1 MTTAFVSVFFADMFY
16 WIALTNQRQGPYF
29 TRKSFPKGPG
39 AASFC
44 LQIAAENLLHVLFG
58 GLASQLSKFLRI
70 KHLIWIF
77 TLAARGHLIRWVWKS
92 AKPMFTRRALLL
104 VSAAALASGVLAQTP
119 ARPKLVLAIVVDQYR
134 YDYMTRFRADFTG
147 GFKTLLTEGAVFTN
161 ARYIHFPTVTAI
173 GHSTFLSGAT
183 PAMSGIIGN
192 DWWDREAGKKVTSVS
207 DDQVKLL
214 GGSESPTGS
223 SPRRMLVST
232 VGDEMRI
239 VDSRSKVI
247 GISLKDRAAILP
259 AGHMANGAYWFDGG
273 TGGFASSTY
282 YFPEL
287 PTWVKDYNSTHPAD
301 KYCGTTWGNKTF
313 AAKPGDAFYKS
324 LPASPWGNELIE
336 NFAELAIASE
346 QMGTSGATDLL
357 AVSFS
362 SNDYVGHDVGPD
374 DPKVRDMAD
383 RTDVLLGKL
392 LAFVDKRLG
401 LQNVVVVF
409 TADHGV
415 APLVEADVEHHMPG
429 GRIMKEPD
437 QAIEAALGKKYG
449 QGKWV
454 VGAAEYGFYLDWSA
468 IEKRKLSRAE
478 VSETAAEALRALP
491 HVFRAYT
498 RDELTRGEIQHDFV
512 GERVTNGFFEARFPD
527 VTWVPDPYWMTATKN
542 SGTNHGT
549 PFGYDTHVPV
559 IFMGP
564 GIKPGVYN
572 EAVRP
577 NDIAPTLATL
587 LSVET
592 PSGSIGRCLSEIL
605 K

>member
-1 MTTAFVSVFFADMFY
+1 MLTRRTLLFVSLVVSGA
-16 WIALTNQRQGPYF
+16 ALTSG
-29 TRKSFPKGPG
+29 
-39 AASFC
+39 
-44 LQIAAENLLHVLFG
+44 LF
-58 GLASQLSKFLRI
+58 
-70 KHLIWIF
+70 
-77 TLAARGHLIRWVWKS
+77 
-92 AKPMFTRRALLL
+92 
-104 VSAAALASGVLAQTP
+104 AQAPT
-119 ARPKLVLAIVVDQYR
+119 RPKLVLAIVVDQYR

-147 GFKTLLTEGAVFTN
+147 GFKTLLTHGAVFTN
-161 ARYIHFPTVTAI
+161 ARYVHVPTVTAI

-183 PAMSGIIGN
+183 PAMSGIVGN
-192 DWWDREAGKKVTSVS
+192 EWWDRASAKKVTSVT

-214 GGSESPTGS
+214 GGSEAPTGS

-232 VGDEMRI
+232 LGDEMRI

-247 GISLKDRAAILP
+247 GVSLKDRAAILP

-282 YFPEL
+282 YFPDL
-287 PTWVKDYNSTHPAD
+287 PAWVKDYNATHPAD
-301 KYCGTTWGNKTF
+301 KYAGTTWGGKTL
-313 AAKPGDAFYKS
+313 AAKAGAAFYKS

-336 NFAELAIASE
+336 NFAELAVASE
-346 QMGTSGATDLL
+346 QMGMSGSTDLL

-392 LAFVDKRLG
+392 FAFIDKRLG
-401 LQNVVVVF
+401 MQNVVVVL

-415 APLVEADVEHHMPG
+415 APLVEVDVEHRMPG
-429 GRIMKEPD
+429 GRLIDEPT
-437 QAIEAALGKKYG
+437 QAVEAALNKKYG
-449 QGKWV
+449 EAKWV
-454 VGAAEYGFYLDWSA
+454 ASTNEYLIYLDWSV
-468 IEKRKLSRAE
+468 IDKRKLSRTE
-478 VSETAAEALRALP
+478 VGETAAEALRAAP

-498 RDELTRGEIQHDFV
+498 RDELLRGEIQHDLV
-512 GERVTNGFFEARFPD
+512 GELVTNGFFEQRAPD
-527 VTWVPDPYWMTATKN
+527 LIYVPDPYWMSATKTT
-542 SGTNHGT
+542 GTGHGT

-572 EAVRP
+572 GQIKP

-587 LSVET
+587 LGVET